1 VTLDQIIAKAKTYVL
16 ADNSGE
22 HNLGEVM
29 DGLRVALSDAC
40 DALEHANDL
49 LGPNT
54 NQIIG
59 REAALVRGRAA
70 LKEAGRG

>member
-1 VTLDQIIAKAKTYVL
+1 MTLEQIIAKAKTYVV
-16 ADNSGE
+16 ADTSGE

-49 LGPNT
+49 LGPNA

-59 REAALVRGRAA
+59 REAALIRGRGA
-70 LKEAGRG
+70 LKDGQK

>member
-1 VTLDQIIAKAKTYVL
+1 MTLEQIIAKAKTYVV
-16 ADNSGE
+16 ADTSGE

-59 REAALVRGRAA
+59 RDAALIRGRVV
-70 LKEAGRG
+70 LKEDE